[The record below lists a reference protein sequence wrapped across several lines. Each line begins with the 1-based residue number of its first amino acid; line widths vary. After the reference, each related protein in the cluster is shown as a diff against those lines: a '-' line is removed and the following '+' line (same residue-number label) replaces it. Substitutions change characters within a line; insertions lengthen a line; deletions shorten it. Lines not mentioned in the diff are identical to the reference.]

1 MPPPPDAARAG
12 DWSLYPVAFLVGLA
26 VGSFLNVCI
35 HRLPR
40 EESVMWPGSRC
51 PRCAAPIAWYDNV
64 PLLSWL
70 WLRARCR
77 SCGAPISARYPLI
90 EAATGTL
97 AVLALARLGPTPWGG
112 VAFAFTAALLLVSI
126 VDLDHLIIPD
136 VVSLPGILVGL
147 AASALLPGGTS
158 LWDALAGVC
167 LGGGMLWIVAASYER
182 ATGVEGLGLGD
193 AKLLAMIR
201 AFLGWQAVP
210 AGRVGG
216 AGEPRRSRGG
226 PEGAAGARHERRRR
240 PLEAR
245 RAQDRHP
252 VRPVPGTGRRG
263 CALRSGSHAAVD
275 VGASRLTFNGFSHGN
290 PPARG
295 GPDDSHAGRQLA
307 RAARLSRAAGH
318 DRRDGSTPA
327 TGRHGCRPA

>member
-1 MPPPPDAARAG
+1 VTGTAHRMPPPPDAARAG
-12 DWSLYPVAFLVGLA
+12 DWILYPVAFLVGLA

-40 EESVMWPGSRC
+40 EESVVWPGSRC
-51 PRCAAPIAWYDNV
+51 PSCAAPIAWYDNV

-90 EAATGTL
+90 EAATGAL
-97 AVLALARLGPTPWGG
+97 AVLSLARFGPTPWGG
-112 VAFAFTAALLLVSI
+112 IAFAFTAALLLVSI

-193 AKLLAMIR
+193 AKLLAMIG
-201 AFLGWQAVP
+201 AFLGWQAIP
-210 AGRVGG
+210 AVLVVASLAGTFAGLTVLLSRHGRE
-216 AGEPRRSRGG
+216 A
-226 PEGAAGARHERRRR
+226 
-240 PLEAR
+240 AR
-245 RAQDRHP
+245 R
-252 VRPVPGTGRRG
+252 VRRVLGT
-263 CALRSGSHAAVD
+263 SAVA
-275 VGASRLTFNGFSHGN
+275 VHWR
-290 PPARG
+290 
-295 GPDDSHAGRQLA
+295 
-307 RAARLSRAAGH
+307 RAARRTAIPFGPFLALGAAVALFVPGV
-318 DRRDGSTPA
+318 TLPW
-327 TGRHGCRPA
+327 TWVRPG